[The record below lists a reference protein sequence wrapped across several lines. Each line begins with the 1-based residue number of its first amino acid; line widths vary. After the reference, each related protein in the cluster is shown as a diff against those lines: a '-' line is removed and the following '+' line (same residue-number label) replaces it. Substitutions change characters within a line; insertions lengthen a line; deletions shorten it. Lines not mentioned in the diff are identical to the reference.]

1 MNAATE
7 GLQIHLLARVGDS
20 EVLNEIATIEQTL
33 EVEPIT
39 DGNRRPE
46 DSAGATARI
55 QIDMAAA
62 LRACADEIDLVQGV
76 VREPQPEERLAAIA
90 ELLGALDLNGKTTAP
105 GTAWG
110 SILRDALKLAQEGAE
125 APPLTAAKI
134 EAGVAAAIATLED
147 RETGAGSDL
156 EQDIYR
162 ESDEVY
168 VEIHGNVDLPQ
179 LVREIAEAT
188 R

>member
-1 MNAATE
+1 MNTATE

-33 EVEPIT
+33 EVEAIT
-39 DGNRRPE
+39 EGNRKPG
-46 DSAGATARI
+46 DSAAATARI

-62 LRACADEIDLVQGV
+62 LRACADEIDKTQGV

-134 EAGVAAAIATLED
+134 EAGVAAALATLQD

-162 ESDEVY
+162 EPDEVY